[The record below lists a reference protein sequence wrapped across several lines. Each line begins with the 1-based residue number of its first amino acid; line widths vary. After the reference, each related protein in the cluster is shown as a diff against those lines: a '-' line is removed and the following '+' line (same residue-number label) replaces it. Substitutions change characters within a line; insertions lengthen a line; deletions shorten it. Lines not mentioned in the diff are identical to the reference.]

1 MTLGHDGWRHARRG
15 PLEGVIEGE
24 VALPGS
30 PAYEASRRPF
40 NAQFHEVA
48 PEAFVSC
55 ATPQD
60 VSEAISFA
68 RRHGLEVAMRSGGY
82 SFAGHSSTHGVV
94 IDVTPMRAISVSGGV
109 ATVGAGARL
118 GEVYDALQDH
128 GLAIPGG
135 TLPHRWGWQA

>member
-1 MTLGHDGWRHARRG
+1 MLDWG

-48 PEAFVSC
+48 PAGIVSC

-60 VSEAISFA
+60 ISEAISFA
-68 RRHGLEVAMRSGGY
+68 RRHELELAMRSGGH
-82 SFAGHSSTHGVV
+82 SFAGHSSASRIATKMRCRPSACSSNHRRRHSMLVGSTSK
-94 IDVTPMRAISVSGGV
+94 VTCDFR
-109 ATVGAGARL
+109 TQWL
-118 GEVYDALQDH
+118 
-128 GLAIPGG
+128 
-135 TLPHRWGWQA
+135 

>member
-1 MTLGHDGWRHARRG
+1 MLDWG

-48 PEAFVSC
+48 PAGIVSC

-60 VSEAISFA
+60 ISEAISFA
-68 RRHGLEVAMRSGGY
+68 RRHGLEVAMRSGGL
-82 SFAGHSSTHGVV
+82 GILGRKRQE
-94 IDVTPMRAISVSGGV
+94 I
-109 ATVGAGARL
+109 RL
-118 GEVYDALQDH
+118 GESTPH
-128 GLAIPGG
+128 GPLFRLTTTFARGRGPCRRSGQV
-135 TLPHRWGWQA
+135 HRGRQRLRPRE